1 MKILF
6 TSVILYILFQWST
19 ATLIAIGLQNEE
31 SYQWEMNCFRIV
43 KPMINYLTKVEDNE
57 ELRKKIINLEKRVE
71 RYEVQ
76 FKDQENQLKT
86 KDTLLN
92 EKSAEFQQQLKAKDD
107 ILLAKEEKF
116 EAQKTLLDAKEE
128 QIMSLSA
135 QVTKYTVIIE
145 DKDLELKKCKQ
156 QEEIFPFS
164 VDGIRRLQ
172 IAGQASFEVPYVSPL
187 SGWTVIQRRIDGE
200 VSFNRDWIDYKNGFG
215 DMQGNFFIGLEKL
228 HLLTLSQPH
237 ELYIQ
242 LRDVTGNTKYARYDN
257 LIVAGE
263 KDNYML
269 QSIGKYTGT
278 AGDSLTDHVGHMFTT
293 KDKDNDVCTDSN
305 CAAEEAGGWWYEDCA
320 YSRLN
325 GKYDKDGISSNHNGI
340 AWGSWSEWNYTISL
354 TFAQMMIRPSQKVN

>member
-1 MKILF
+1 MKVLFASVLLCILF
-6 TSVILYILFQWST
+6 RWTT
-19 ATLIAIGLQNEE
+19 ATLISIDLE
-31 SYQWEMNCFRIV
+31 SKDNYQWEINCFRIV
-43 KPMINYLTKVEDNE
+43 KPMINYFTKVEDSD
-57 ELRKKIINLEKRVE
+57 ELRKRINNLEKVVE
-71 RYEVQ
+71 DR
-76 FKDQENQLKT
+76 ENQLKA
-86 KDTLLN
+86 KDALLN
-92 EKSAEFQQQLKAKDD
+92 ENTAELKQQLKAKD
-107 ILLAKEEKF
+107 EKL

-135 QVTKYTVIIE
+135 QIIKYTVIIE

-156 QEEIFPFS
+156 QEEISPIS

-172 IAGQASFEVPYVSPL
+172 IAGHASFEVPYTSPL

-215 DMQGNFFIGLEKL
+215 DMQGNYFIGLEKL

-242 LRDVTGNTKYARYDN
+242 LRDLTGETKYARYDN
-257 LIVAGE
+257 LVVAGE
-263 KDNYML
+263 KDNYRL
-269 QSIGKYTGT
+269 KSLGKYTGT

-293 KDKDNDVCTDSN
+293 KDKDNDVSSDSN

-340 AWGSWSEWNYTISL
+340 AWGTWSEWNYTISL
-354 TFAQMMIRPSQKVN
+354 TFAQMMIRPSQEGN